1 MLFSLTLLYKYW
13 EVINKSKT
21 NIVIQILETANDCED
36 DDDGGITFDKLMQ
49 NVFLGIAQEYLK
61 FLMVEDLLKYNVN
74 TQTFKVTEK
83 GRTFLQGY
91 RKMDQALKE
100 QQI

>member
-1 MLFSLTLLYKYW
+1 M
-13 EVINKSKT
+13 INKSKT
-21 NIVIQILETANDCED
+21 DIVIQILETANDCED

>member
-21 NIVIQILETANDCED
+21 DIVIQILETANDCE

-83 GRTFLQGY
+83 GRTFLQCY

>member
-21 NIVIQILETANDCED
+21 DIVIQILETANDCE

>member
-21 NIVIQILETANDCED
+21 DIVIQILETANDCE

-61 FLMVEDLLKYNVN
+61 FLMVEDLLKYNAN
-74 TQTFKVTEK
+74 TQTFKITKK

>member
-1 MLFSLTLLYKYW
+1 
-13 EVINKSKT
+13 VINKSKT
-21 NIVIQILETANDCED
+21 DIVIQILETANDFE
-36 DDDGGITFDKLMQ
+36 DDDGGITFDKLIQ

-61 FLMVEDLLKYNVN
+61 FLMVEDLLKYNAN
-74 TQTFKVTEK
+74 TQTFKITEK

>member
-1 MLFSLTLLYKYW
+1 
-13 EVINKSKT
+13 VINKSKT
-21 NIVIQILETANDCED
+21 DIVIQILETANDCE

-61 FLMVEDLLKYNVN
+61 FLMVEDLLKYNAN
-74 TQTFKVTEK
+74 TQTFKITEK

>member
-1 MLFSLTLLYKYW
+1 
-13 EVINKSKT
+13 
-21 NIVIQILETANDCED
+21 
-36 DDDGGITFDKLMQ
+36 MQ

-61 FLMVEDLLKYNVN
+61 FLMVEDLLKYNAN
-74 TQTFKVTEK
+74 TQTFKITEK

>member
-21 NIVIQILETANDCED
+21 DIVIQILETANDCED

-61 FLMVEDLLKYNVN
+61 FLMVEDLLKYNAN
-74 TQTFKVTEK
+74 TQTFKITEK

>member
-1 MLFSLTLLYKYW
+1 M
-13 EVINKSKT
+13 INKSKT
-21 NIVIQILETANDCED
+21 DIVIQILETANDCE

-61 FLMVEDLLKYNVN
+61 FLMVEDLLKYNAN
-74 TQTFKVTEK
+74 TQTFKITEK
-83 GRTFLQGY
+83 GLTFLQSY
-91 RKMDQALKE
+91 NKMDQALKE